1 MTKASLNDLVLDY
14 RNGKGDVGDIVL
26 RVAAQ
31 VYREPRRF
39 GFDDEDAA
47 ADALLRYRHRIVAF
61 IDRFQ
66 ERGIAFDAYLGAC
79 LRFLAK
85 TVRRDR
91 KYHAERDLVCERA
104 DLPVEKESW
113 CEEPGEPSSS
123 ALFAPAPV
131 RRFRAAGSTYEA
143 TANRLVFLL
152 IKCVWEADDAD
163 VKRVAE
169 AAGVDPAWLGAAA
182 TQARR
187 ALNAEFARFERMR
200 SRRNTAWCRI
210 NLLESRLREEPEAA
224 KRGELKAK
232 LDRERSHLN
241 RALRDIGKFKPL
253 VSNSIVARILGVPKG
268 TVDSGIYYL
277 RKQLQSGWN
286 MPRQGVAGGE

>member
-1 MTKASLNDLVLDY
+1 MTKASLNDLVLEY
-14 RNGKGDVGDIVL
+14 RKGRGDVGDIVL
-26 RVAAQ
+26 RVAAE

-47 ADALLRYRHRIVAF
+47 ADAMLKYRHRIVAF

-66 ERGIAFDAYLGAC
+66 DRGIAFDAYLGTC

-91 KYHAERDLVCERA
+91 RFHAERDIVCERA
-104 DLPVEKESW
+104 DLPVEEKSW
-113 CEEPGEPSSS
+113 SGEPGESSS
-123 ALFAPAPV
+123 SGPTSPART
-131 RRFRAAGSTYEA
+131 RRFRVAGSTYEA
-143 TANRLVFLL
+143 TASRLVFLL

-182 TQARR
+182 AQARR
-187 ALNAEFARFERMR
+187 ALNSEFARFERMR

-210 NLLESRLREEPEAA
+210 NLLESRLREEQETS
-224 KRGELKAK
+224 KRRELKAK
-232 LDRERSHLN
+232 LDRERAHLN
-241 RALRDIGKFKPL
+241 RALKDIKKFKPL
-253 VSNSIVARILGVPKG
+253 VPNSIVARILGVPKG

-277 RKQLQSGWN
+277 RKRLQPG
-286 MPRQGVAGGE
+286 R